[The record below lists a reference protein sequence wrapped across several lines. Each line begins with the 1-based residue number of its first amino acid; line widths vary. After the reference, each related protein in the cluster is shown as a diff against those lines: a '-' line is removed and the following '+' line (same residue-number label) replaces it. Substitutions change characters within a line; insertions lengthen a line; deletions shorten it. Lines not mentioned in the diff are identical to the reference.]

1 MSDLQED
8 ISRDS
13 TDDLR
18 QKILDTA
25 EELFSKKGFRGT
37 SVRDITVRANC
48 LF

>member
-18 QKILDTA
+18 RKIPDTA
-25 EELFSKKGFRGT
+25 EELFSKKGFRST
-37 SVRDITVRANC
+37 SIREITERANC
-48 LF
+48 Y